1 MGKGGERVS
10 KDTYIRIRL
19 TAEEKQEI
27 REAAE
32 SDRTNM
38 SDYILSLHKEKTGK
52 ESNKRYGNESL

>member
-1 MGKGGERVS
+1 MP

-32 SDRTNM
+32 SDRNNM
-38 SDYILSLHKEKTGK
+38 SEYILSLHNKEKTRK
-52 ESNKRYGNESL
+52 ELNKRYGKENL

>member
-1 MGKGGERVS
+1 MS

-27 REAAE
+27 REEAE

-38 SDYILSLHKEKTGK
+38 SDYILSLVHKEKTRK
-52 ESNKRYGNESL
+52 ELNKRYGKENL

>member
-1 MGKGGERVS
+1 MP

-27 REAAE
+27 RESAE

-38 SDYILSLHKEKTGK
+38 SDYILSLVHKEKTRK
-52 ESNKRYGNESL
+52 ELNKRYGTEKL

>member
-1 MGKGGERVS
+1 MP

-27 REAAE
+27 RESAE

-38 SDYILSLHKEKTGK
+38 SDYILSLHNKEKTRK
-52 ESNKRYGNESL
+52 ELNKRYGTESL

>member
-1 MGKGGERVS
+1 MS

-32 SDRTNM
+32 SDRNNM
-38 SDYILSLHKEKTGK
+38 SEYILSLHNKEKTRKELNKKYGK
-52 ESNKRYGNESL
+52 ESSQHN

>member
-1 MGKGGERVS
+1 MS

-32 SDRTNM
+32 CARTNM
-38 SDYILSLHKEKTGK
+38 TNYILSLVHKEKTRKELNKKYGK
-52 ESNKRYGNESL
+52 ENM

>member
-1 MGKGGERVS
+1 MS

-27 REAAE
+27 REAAK

-38 SDYILSLHKEKTGK
+38 SDYLLSLVHKEKTRK
-52 ESNKRYGNESL
+52 ELNKRYGTDNL

>member
-32 SDRTNM
+32 SERTNM
-38 SDYILSLHKEKTGK
+38 SDYILSLHKEKTIK
-52 ESNKRYGNESL
+52 ELNKRYGNESL